1 MEKLEP
7 IGTTHRSFLKYAAG
21 VILILLGIYSQYLF
35 NMRGLIYG
43 TLVVYVLPS
52 FIIYLLDGK
61 RILSNSFKNL
71 KTALRFGLGYFGIF
85 SVAGLALAFFLL
97 AVLFAFNPEI
107 MDMITKPNP
116 LLDITPD
123 LAMAMVWFS
132 FIVVGPFEEF
142 LFRGFVFGG
151 LADILKGK
159 HWIYSAL
166 ASSLI
171 FSIIHLYYLFVF
183 GIASIIQFSQ
193 ITLFSL
199 GMCGAYYKSGGNLI
213 IPALIHGAYDATS
226 FLIIALPENPFLGL
240 ELKISMIVAGFF
252 VGVFYALGK
261 R

>member
-1 MEKLEP
+1 MEELEP
-7 IGTTHRSFLKYAAG
+7 IKPVRHQFLKYAVG
-21 VILILLGIYSQYLF
+21 VILIILGIYSQYIF

-43 TLVVYVLPS
+43 TLVVYVLPA
-52 FIIYLLDGK
+52 FVVYLLDGK
-61 RILSNSFKNL
+61 RILINSFKNL
-71 KTALRFGLGYFGIF
+71 KTALKFGLGYFGVL

-97 AVLFAFNPEI
+97 ALLFAFNPEI

-123 LAMAMVWFS
+123 LAMTMVWFS

-151 LADILKGK
+151 LVGILKGK
-159 HWIYSAL
+159 HWVYPAL

-171 FSIIHLYYLFVF
+171 FSIIHLYYFIAF

-240 ELKISMIVAGFF
+240 ELKILMIVASFF
-252 VGVFYALGK
+252 IGVFYAIGK